1 MLFLSD
7 AKSPLLQHM
16 EDMSWVAKLAY
27 LADIFE
33 RMNALNV
40 SLQGKECNVFV
51 AHERVTAFRTKL
63 DLWAMHVEQGS
74 VEMFST
80 VEDVMTR
87 ADLPL
92 VTIQP
97 VITEHLRGMCRQFGQ
112 YFTEETV
119 KDQWILNPFMF
130 NPTPSDGLS
139 IHEKEALTD
148 LTADRELQQKITRVS
163 IGSFWLSVEN
173 EYPSLTEK
181 ALMKLTPFSSTYM
194 CESGFSALTYIK
206 NKYRSRLA
214 VEDDLRLFLS
224 TQQPRIS
231 RLCATRVQ
239 HHPSH

>member
-112 YFTEETV
+112 YFTEEMM
-119 KDQWILNPFMF
+119 KDQWIRNPFMF

-139 IHEKEALTD
+139 
-148 LTADRELQQKITRVS
+148 TRR
-163 IGSFWLSVEN
+163 
-173 EYPSLTEK
+173 
-181 ALMKLTPFSSTYM
+181 KL
-194 CESGFSALTYIK
+194 
-206 NKYRSRLA
+206 
-214 VEDDLRLFLS
+214 
-224 TQQPRIS
+224 
-231 RLCATRVQ
+231 
-239 HHPSH
+239 

>member
-1 MLFLSD
+1 M
-7 AKSPLLQHM
+7 
-16 EDMSWVAKLAY
+16 
-27 LADIFE
+27 
-33 RMNALNV
+33 
-40 SLQGKECNVFV
+40 FV

-97 VITEHLRGMCRQFGQ
+97 VITEHLRGTCRQFGQ

-148 LTADRELQQKITRVS
+148 LTADRELQQKITCIS

-173 EYPSLTEK
+173 EFPSLTEK
-181 ALMKLTPFSSTYM
+181 P
-194 CESGFSALTYIK
+194 
-206 NKYRSRLA
+206 
-214 VEDDLRLFLS
+214 
-224 TQQPRIS
+224 
-231 RLCATRVQ
+231 
-239 HHPSH
+239 